1 MLEFLL
7 SLVVN
12 EGIQHTQGNQGNQ
25 VTQVTQDIQKNQGN
39 QHFKTGHHCW
49 FKGSS
54 EQSKN

>member
-25 VTQVTQDIQKNQGN
+25 VTQDIQKNQGN
-39 QHFKTGHHCW
+39 QHFKTGHQCW

-54 EQSKN
+54 EQSEN